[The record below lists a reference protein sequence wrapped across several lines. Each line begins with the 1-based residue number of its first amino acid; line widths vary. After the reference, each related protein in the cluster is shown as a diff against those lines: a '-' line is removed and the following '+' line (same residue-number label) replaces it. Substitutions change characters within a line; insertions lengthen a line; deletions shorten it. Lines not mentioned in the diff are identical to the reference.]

1 MDGHWGTGCI
11 YPPVVVVRVGFPVWE
26 FDGLGW
32 ISGFVVVALP
42 GIVGTGGAGVWV
54 GFALIFVGTDYVGQ
68 FESPLQYISC

>member
-1 MDGHWGTGCI
+1 M
-11 YPPVVVVRVGFPVWE
+11 WE

-54 GFALIFVGTDYVGQ
+54 GFAFGFVRADYVRQ
-68 FESPLQYISC
+68 FESPLQYYILLVLVTSLWHSLK